1 MHKKLQDYF
10 PQIRTREEVLA
21 DIQRDPVCSY
31 KFAAFPQELR
41 EQILDFCTG
50 ARGVKMTYDSF
61 FKEILNPEIHPERLE
76 ELLSLLLEQEVH
88 IRQVLPN
95 DSVRLADE
103 STLLS
108 TDIVVKLEDGSL
120 ANIEIQKIG
129 YAFPGQRG
137 ACYSADLLLR
147 QYKRIK
153 GIKNKKFN
161 YRDMKTVYTI
171 VFFEKST
178 EEFHEAGS
186 QYIHKAR
193 QVFDTGLKLDM
204 LQDYILIPLDIYK
217 ECKQNENIET
227 KLDAWLSFLSDDR
240 PERIM
245 EIIDKFPSFREMY
258 AEVYAICRNI
268 EEVMNMFSEELL
280 ELDRNT
286 VQYMIEEQQE
296 QLDALKK
303 ELEEVSKKVKQ
314 EEMAAKAAAEK
325 VRESEEKVRESEE
338 KVRES
343 EEKARESE
351 EEKMRV
357 EEEARAVEK
366 EAEMA
371 KSLADQAKKEA
382 REAKRE
388 VERLKKEA
396 AEKAVLEKQV
406 EDLKRM
412 VADLLDNRR

>member
-1 MHKKLQDYF
+1 MHKKLKDYF
-10 PQIRTREEVLA
+10 PQIRTREEVLD
-21 DIQRDPVCSY
+21 DIYGNPVCSY
-31 KFAAFPQELR
+31 QFASFPQELKD
-41 EQILDFCTG
+41 EIIDFCTG

-61 FKEILNPEIHPERLE
+61 FKEILSPEIHPERLE

-88 IRQVLPN
+88 IKQVLPN
-95 DSVRLADE
+95 DSVRIADE
-103 STLLS
+103 STLLV
-108 TDIVVKLEDGSL
+108 TDILVELADGSL
-120 ANIEIQKIG
+120 ADIEIQKIG

-147 QYKRIK
+147 QYKRMK
-153 GIKNKKFN
+153 GLKNKKFN

-178 EEFHEAGS
+178 VEFHEAGS
-186 QYIHKAR
+186 QYIHRAR

-217 ECKQNENIET
+217 EHKQNESIET
-227 KLDAWLSFLSDDR
+227 KLDAWLSFLSDDS
-240 PERIM
+240 PGRIM
-245 EIIDKFPSFREMY
+245 EIIDKYPTFREMY
-258 AEVYAICRNI
+258 VEVYTICRNI
-268 EEVMNMFSEELL
+268 EGVMDMFSEELL

-303 ELEEVSKKVKQ
+303 EVEEWTKRAKQ
-314 EEMAAKAAAEK
+314 EEEEAKAAEYKAEQERTKAEQERTKAEQERVKAEQERINAEK
-325 VRESEEKVRESEE
+325 AKETEERTREALEYVKKEVL
-338 KVRES
+338 
-343 EEKARESE
+343 
-351 EEKMRV
+351 
-357 EEEARAVEK
+357 EAR
-366 EAEMA
+366 
-371 KSLADQAKKEA
+371 
-382 REAKRE
+382 RE

>member
-1 MHKKLQDYF
+1 MHKKLKDYF
-10 PQIRTREEVLA
+10 PQIRTREEVLD
-21 DIQRDPVCSY
+21 DIYRNPVCSY
-31 KFAAFPQELR
+31 QFASFPQELKD
-41 EQILDFCTG
+41 EIIDFCTG

-61 FKEILNPEIHPERLE
+61 FKEILSPEIHPERLE

-88 IRQVLPN
+88 IKQVLPN
-95 DSVRLADE
+95 DSVRIADE
-103 STLLS
+103 STLLV
-108 TDIVVKLEDGSL
+108 TDILVELADGSL
-120 ANIEIQKIG
+120 ADIEIQKIG

-147 QYKRIK
+147 QYKRMK
-153 GIKNKKFN
+153 GLKNKKFN

-178 EEFHEAGS
+178 VEFHEAGS
-186 QYIHKAR
+186 QYIHRAR

-217 ECKQNENIET
+217 EHKQNESIET
-227 KLDAWLSFLSDDR
+227 KLDAWLSFLSDDS
-240 PERIM
+240 PGRIM
-245 EIIDKFPSFREMY
+245 EIIDKYPTFREMY
-258 AEVYAICRNI
+258 GEVYTICRNI
-268 EEVMNMFSEELL
+268 EGVMDMFSEELL

-303 ELEEVSKKVKQ
+303 EVEEWTKRAKQ
-314 EEMAAKAAAEK
+314 EEEEAKAAEYKAEQERTKAEQERAKAEQERINAEK
-325 VRESEEKVRESEE
+325 AKETEERTREALEYV
-338 KVRES
+338 
-343 EEKARESE
+343 
-351 EEKMRV
+351 
-357 EEEARAVEK
+357 
-366 EAEMA
+366 
-371 KSLADQAKKEA
+371 KKEVL
-382 REAKRE
+382 EAKRE

>member
-1 MHKKLQDYF
+1 MHKKLKDYF
-10 PQIRTREEVLA
+10 PQIRTREEVLD
-21 DIQRDPVCSY
+21 DIYGNPVCSY
-31 KFAAFPQELR
+31 QFSSFPQELKD
-41 EQILDFCTG
+41 EIIDFCTG

-61 FKEILNPEIHPERLE
+61 FKEILSPEVHPERLE

-88 IRQVLPN
+88 IKQVLPN
-95 DSVRLADE
+95 DSVRIADE
-103 STLLS
+103 STLLV
-108 TDIVVKLEDGSL
+108 TDILVELADGSL
-120 ANIEIQKIG
+120 ADIEIQKIG

-147 QYKRIK
+147 QYKRMK
-153 GIKNKKFN
+153 GLKNKKFN

-178 EEFHEAGS
+178 VEFHEAGS
-186 QYIHKAR
+186 QYIHRAR

-217 ECKQNENIET
+217 EHKQNESIET
-227 KLDAWLSFLSDDR
+227 KLDAWLSFLSDDS
-240 PERIM
+240 PGRIM
-245 EIIDKFPSFREMY
+245 EIIDEYPTFREMY
-258 AEVYAICRNI
+258 GEVYTICRNI
-268 EEVMNMFSEELL
+268 EGVMDMFSEELL

-303 ELEEVSKKVKQ
+303 EVEEWTKRAKQ
-314 EEMAAKAAAEK
+314 EEEEAKAAEYKAEQERAKAEQERINAEK
-325 VRESEEKVRESEE
+325 AKETEERTREALEYVKKEVL
-338 KVRES
+338 
-343 EEKARESE
+343 
-351 EEKMRV
+351 
-357 EEEARAVEK
+357 EARW
-366 EAEMA
+366 
-371 KSLADQAKKEA
+371 
-382 REAKRE
+382 E

-412 VADLLDNRR
+412 VADLLDNRG